1 MTRFG
6 RHDANVHHVIPREQS
21 LTAETLSLGVDT
33 CRGNRPRLDITAADG
48 RKIAVYL
55 TAEQVQQL
63 AGMVGK

>member
-6 RHDANVHHVIPREQS
+6 RNDPNVHVVTPREQS

>member
-1 MTRFG
+1 MTRVG
-6 RHDANVHHVIPREQS
+6 LSHPNVHVVTPREPS

-48 RKIAVYL
+48 RRIAVYL
-55 TAEQVQQL
+55 TAEQVEQL